1 MIILLRKT
9 TPKGSHYYYTLH
21 DRQTGL
27 FEMYT
32 LTTMWGSTPDGG
44 REKVYSFSSSNE
56 LDEKLQELISRR
68 LKSGYKVL
76 YSYSRDRNYRAV
88 LQEYLEDSAQRS
100 GRHHGQRGGQGSGN
114 RNTRHRSAN

>member
-27 FEMYT
+27 FELYT

-44 REKVYSFSSSNE
+44 RERVYSFSSPEE
-56 LDEKLQELISRR
+56 LDEKLRELIHRR
-68 LKSGYKVL
+68 LRAGYTVL
-76 YSYSRDRNYRAV
+76 YSYSRDKNYRAV
-88 LQEYLEDSAQRS
+88 LQEYLEDPQHRQE
-100 GRHHGQRGGQGSGN
+100 H
-114 RNTRHRSAN
+114 HRSAK